1 VRVGPAVEL
10 KYRSPAA
17 DTRRIMDAISDLLPP
32 EAHEARE
39 PTEEEIR
46 LATPGRTPQIR

>member
-1 VRVGPAVEL
+1 M
-10 KYRSPAA
+10 AA
-17 DTRRIMDAISDLLPP
+17 ITDLLPP

-46 LATPGRTPQIR
+46 LATPSRTPRLL